1 MSVAPISAIPL
12 FSGNFSLFRMEY
24 TVKPV
29 AISEL
34 SFLRVNKFC
43 NIALTQHFIIVFVF
57 DIFFLLLK
65 VMKQLSL
72 AGVWASEVEGKVG
85 IEGPRGA
92 VDIDWLGDLS
102 KFVNS
107 ESLLA
112 GKYVTFTYLV

>member
-1 MSVAPISAIPL
+1 
-12 FSGNFSLFRMEY
+12 
-24 TVKPV
+24 
-29 AISEL
+29 
-34 SFLRVNKFC
+34 
-43 NIALTQHFIIVFVF
+43 
-57 DIFFLLLK
+57 
-65 VMKQLSL
+65 MKQLPL